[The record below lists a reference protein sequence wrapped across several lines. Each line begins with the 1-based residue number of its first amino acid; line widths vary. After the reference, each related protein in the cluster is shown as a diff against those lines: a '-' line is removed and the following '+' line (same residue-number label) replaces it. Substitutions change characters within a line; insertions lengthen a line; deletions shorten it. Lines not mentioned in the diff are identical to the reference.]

1 MGIDGTGPG
10 WPLKPSSGMNWKELG
25 ENDDLATSLVLDPYL
40 NFTTHKMNTRFR
52 PVDARKEYLRDII
65 LRFKKSHN
73 YERAYK
79 GLVSGDWARVFFL
92 NKSKH
97 QVTIFKQHVF
107 RYLAMFDKTSGFEVK
122 PCFRYSLEGAG
133 GKIVATRVWSK
144 SDTIL
149 NLVGCIAELTECEEN
164 SLKTGVNDFSVM
176 FSTRK
181 NCAQLWLGPAAFI
194 NHDCRPNCKFVSTG
208 RDTACV
214 KVLRDIEPGE
224 EITCFYGDGFFGEG
238 NCHCECETC
247 ERRQMGA
254 FTPKDM
260 PVKIDENKYS
270 LRDTDRR
277 LRWQKA
283 KNEEEGGPSQEEGSV
298 VKSVLPSRLLRR
310 SDSECSGSSDGSS
323 CPWSRSRSSQ
333 PLSPS
338 FLANQTLVDL
348 IAEKKCLSKYDAQ
361 LLVAEGYKLREAKVV
376 LTPHKIKEDGT
387 LTVEEGGVR
396 YASRLRREERRKAG
410 REGRERRMSLN
421 EEPVPSPRVEE
432 AHLNGGI
439 VDTEAVECV
448 AASRTER
455 RRSRES
461 RKRRVSATEEMQELS
476 KLPRETCLD
485 PSGGVEGVS
494 SVPGLR
500 SRSGSVAAVG
510 LALDQ
515 QSNCSSC
522 DTEVTFNVRHL
533 SKAPKAIEKDLTY
546 ESEISDCE
554 TKLKIRGVP
563 RDRAIAGKRNLL
575 DDGPARTNRHGGKR
589 ERRETDCSK
598 NCKDLKVKHGKS
610 EGLEVPPLILPK
622 RKMTKY
628 DAELIAEAVQKIPKL
643 KIRMKDSNGCIEEV
657 VTSSEDEVSPRQH
670 SVSCESSSITT
681 SQDQKLLL
689 DVPDSPS
696 RLTRGQRVL
705 IPGPKL
711 PQSPT
716 STSKTDSPPASPS
729 LLRARANLKFNSP
742 ERKKTSHQFVPRMSQ
757 LRHLYEIPPHP
768 ILQKVDKSVPPKHIN
783 SSDVKTFYPSF
794 PDSPK
799 TEHLSDVLK
808 SEESPSQTFQVSVKP
823 VDNRNT
829 RKIRLIFGQR
839 TMDIQLP
846 KTGKCYPT
854 KSKPL

>member
-1 MGIDGTGPG
+1 MGIDGMGPG

-52 PVDARKEYLRDII
+52 PADARKEFLKELI
-65 LRFKKSHN
+65 LRFKKSQN

-122 PCFRYSLEGAG
+122 SCFRYSLEGAG
-133 GKIVATRVWSK
+133 GKIVATQDWSK
-144 SDTIL
+144 NDTIP

-238 NCHCECETC
+238 NCYCECETC
-247 ERRQMGA
+247 ERRQTGA
-254 FTPKDM
+254 FTPKDT
-260 PVKIDENKYS
+260 PVKSDENKYS

-283 KNEEEGGPSQEEGSV
+283 KNEEEGGASQEEGGLTKNAV
-298 VKSVLPSRLLRR
+298 PSRLLRR
-310 SDSECSGSSDGSS
+310 SDSDCSGSSDGNS
-323 CPWSRSRSSQ
+323 CPWSRSRSSSQ

-338 FLANQTLVDL
+338 LQANQTLVDL
-348 IAEKKCLSKYDAQ
+348 IAERKCLSKFDAQ

-396 YASRLRREERRKAG
+396 YASRLRRGEERRKSG
-410 REGRERRMSLN
+410 GRERRMSLN

-432 AHLNGGI
+432 AHLNGGLL
-439 VDTEAVECV
+439 DTEAPECV
-448 AASRTER
+448 TATRRER
-455 RRSRES
+455 RRSSECRE
-461 RKRRVSATEEMQELS
+461 RRMSLTEEMPELS
-476 KLPRETCLD
+476 QETCLGA
-485 PSGGVEGVS
+485 SGVAETARDI
-494 SVPGLR
+494 PGLR
-500 SRSGSVAAVG
+500 SRARTVAAEG

-515 QSNCSSC
+515 QSNCSST
-522 DTEVTFNVRHL
+522 DTEVTFNVKRS
-533 SKAPKAIEKDLTY
+533 SKAPKVIEKDLTY

-554 TKLKIRGVP
+554 MKLKIRGVP
-563 RDRAIAGKRNLL
+563 RDRVNALKRNLL
-575 DDGPARTNRHGGKR
+575 DSASVMINRHGGKR
-589 ERRETDCSK
+589 EYREIDSTK
-598 NCKDLKVKHGKS
+598 NSTELLGRHRKH

-643 KIRMKDSNGCIEEV
+643 KIRMKDPNGCIEEV
-657 VTSSEDEVSPRQH
+657 VTSSEDEVSPRQF
-670 SVSCESSSITT
+670 SGSCESNPAA
-681 SQDQKLLL
+681 SQDKLLL

-696 RLTRGQRVL
+696 RLTRAQRVL

-716 STSKTDSPPASPS
+716 SSSKTESPPGSPS
-729 LLRARANLKFNSP
+729 VQRARVNLKFDGP
-742 ERKKTSHQFVPRMSQ
+742 ERKKTSHQFAPRMSQ

-768 ILQKVDKSVPPKHIN
+768 MCQKADKDAPPKHVN
-783 SSDVKTFYPSF
+783 SRDVKTFYPSS
-794 PDSPK
+794 PDNPK
-799 TEHLSDVLK
+799 TKSPSDMLG
-808 SEESPSQTFQVSVKP
+808 SEERAPQTFKVLVKP

-839 TMDIQLP
+839 SMDFQVP
-846 KTGKCYPT
+846 KTEKRYPT
-854 KSKPL
+854 KAKPL